1 MEGGS
6 NEEPSYSQQSNRY
19 KQKSSKKK
27 LQSEP
32 SSHTLN
38 SGQVQRNGPNA
49 MQIQNQDTS
58 SMGQIQRI
66 GGTQNS
72 GADNYL
78 APLQEPQPMQAMQLQ
93 TENKALRLELEK

>member
-1 MEGGS
+1 
-6 NEEPSYSQQSNRY
+6 
-19 KQKSSKKK
+19 
-27 LQSEP
+27 
-32 SSHTLN
+32 
-38 SGQVQRNGPNA
+38 